1 MYPTFLFIHSWLRW
15 IVLAL
20 AVFIIVRSL
29 TGWLTNRPYLK
40 TDNAIAASFVG
51 SMHLQLVIGLILYL
65 FLSPVT
71 QSAFLDFG
79 AAMKNAALRYWA
91 VEHIFVMI
99 VAVVLAQIG
108 RSRSKKVKEDKKKHR
123 LSFLFYFIALILML
137 SRIPFDEA
145 ARLFR

>member
-1 MYPTFLFIHSWLRW
+1 MYPTFLFVHSWLRW

-20 AVFIIVRSL
+20 AVFVIVRSL

-40 TDNAIAASFVG
+40 TDNAIAASFIG
-51 SMHLQLVIGLILYL
+51 TMHLQLIIGLILYI
-65 FLSPVT
+65 FLSPMT
-71 QSAFLDFG
+71 KSAFLDFG
-79 AAMKNAALRYWA
+79 AAMKNADLRYWA

-99 VAVVLAQIG
+99 VAVVVAQIG
-108 RSRSKKVKEDKKKHR
+108 RIRSKKASGNKKKHL
-123 LSFLFYFIALILML
+123 LSFIFYFIALILML